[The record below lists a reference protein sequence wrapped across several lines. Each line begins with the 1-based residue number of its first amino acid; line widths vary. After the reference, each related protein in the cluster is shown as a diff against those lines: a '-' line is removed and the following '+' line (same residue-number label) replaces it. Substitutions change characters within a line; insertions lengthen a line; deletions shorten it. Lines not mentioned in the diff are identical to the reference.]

1 MIDFFSYHFF
11 LFQYR
16 NANPVIWPF
25 WDRKFPIRHSWHIP
39 NPVRITLFPHSW
51 LSSWDKKKILH
62 SRLRRS
68 WRIFFLPRLLSQSW
82 GKSVTCTGF
91 GMCHSWLIGN
101 FKNPSLPASPVVK
114 DFSVPKWPND
124 RIKPFHWSSAFFAN
138 GRLINLPL
146 LHHLVELLWNANPKN
161 YKKWDWKDPYLFPQV
176 KTNPTLSLQHWD
188 WICFNFGGSV
198 WIFQFPIF

>member
-1 MIDFFSYHFF
+1 MIFSLLIFFY
-11 LFQYR
+11 FQYR

-91 GMCHSWLIGN
+91 GMCHSWLIRN

-124 RIKPFHWSSAFFAN
+124 RIKPVIGYHKIVILCLEMNHSITN
-138 GRLINLPL
+138 I
-146 LHHLVELLWNANPKN
+146 PK
-161 YKKWDWKDPYLFPQV
+161 
-176 KTNPTLSLQHWD
+176 S
-188 WICFNFGGSV
+188 G
-198 WIFQFPIF
+198 